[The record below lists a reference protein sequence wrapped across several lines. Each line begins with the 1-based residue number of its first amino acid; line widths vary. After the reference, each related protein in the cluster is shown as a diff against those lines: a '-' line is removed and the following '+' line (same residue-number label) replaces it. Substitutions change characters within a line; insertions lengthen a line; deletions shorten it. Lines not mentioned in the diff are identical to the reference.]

1 MSLYGE
7 YDPGNVFARILRG
20 ELPCHRIYEDDD
32 VLAFLDAFPQ
42 AAGHTLIIPK
52 RGQARNLLELDQAEI
67 GPLFRCAKNL
77 MAVLVAELEPVG
89 VQLLQF
95 NGGDGGQSVFH
106 VHVHLVPRWAGQP
119 LGLHGQVPGD
129 PAQLAE
135 IAERLKFCA
144 QRMLVEGGTSL

>member
-1 MSLYGE
+1 MSLHGH
-7 YDPGNVFARILRG
+7 YDPDNVFAKILRG

-32 VLAFLDAFPQ
+32 VLAFLDVFPQ
-42 AAGHTLIIPK
+42 SRGHTLIVPK
-52 RGQARNLLELDQAEI
+52 RSRARNLLELEDSEI
-67 GPLFRCAKNL
+67 APLFTRAKML
-77 MAVLVAELEPVG
+77 MALLVAELDPVG

-129 PAQLAE
+129 PEELAALAVRLRERLARMAQLQDS
-135 IAERLKFCA
+135 A
-144 QRMLVEGGTSL
+144 Q

>member
-129 PAQLAE
+129 PAQLDE
-135 IAERLKFCA
+135 IAERLNLRA
-144 QRMLVEGGTSL
+144 QRMLVDGGTSL